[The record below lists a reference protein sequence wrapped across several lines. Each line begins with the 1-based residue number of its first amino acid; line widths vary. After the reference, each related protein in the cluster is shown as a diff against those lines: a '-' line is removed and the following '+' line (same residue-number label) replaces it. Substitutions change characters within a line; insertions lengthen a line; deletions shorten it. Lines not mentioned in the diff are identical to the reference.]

1 MYICSLIGPAKVPS
15 TGVEVVSFIPH
26 QQYTVSPQLSQ
37 FRSFQEF
44 QCFVAIMIFFKGIQ
58 LQREISMHS
67 TSNYQRNSQHSP
79 CFLMLLCFLLLC
91 QKPTHHLL
99 MPHSSAFM
107 ILPGQSMLS
116 SANWRFHAQFLSK
129 NNHLLSGNESTG
141 NRSGNRTQEMPTF
154 KLKKRMSRSSE
165 QEWKQNR
172 TKWHHRSQRK
182 N

>member
-1 MYICSLIGPAKVPS
+1 MSYFSYFNA
-15 TGVEVVSFIPH
+15 SFIIFSKVLFPL
-26 QQYTVSPQLSQ
+26 PQ
-37 FRSFQEF
+37 
-44 QCFVAIMIFFKGIQ
+44 AISSISLFPVQKFSRVPVFCSHYDFFKGIQ

-79 CFLMLLCFLLLC
+79 DFLMLLCFLLLC
-91 QKPTHHLL
+91 QKPTHHFL

-141 NRSGNRTQEMPTF
+141 NRSGNRTQETPTF
-154 KLKKRMSRSSE
+154 KLTKRMSRSNE
-165 QEWKQNR
+165 QE
-172 TKWHHRSQRK
+172 
-182 N
+182 